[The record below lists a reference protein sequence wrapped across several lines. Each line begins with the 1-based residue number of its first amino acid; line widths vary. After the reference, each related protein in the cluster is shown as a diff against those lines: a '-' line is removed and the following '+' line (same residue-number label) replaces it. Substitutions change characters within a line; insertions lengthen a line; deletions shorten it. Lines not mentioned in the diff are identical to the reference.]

1 MRTVNPEQHARKR
14 QAILEAAAAE
24 FALNGVDGASTAA
37 ICRRAGIGSGTLF
50 HYFPTKIDIFHAL
63 FRLDLAR
70 NAEGCRKALE
80 QPATEGVWHVVDLL
94 VTDLG
99 DPLVPG
105 LLAAALLQVNRDPA
119 FAAML
124 AEDETAVRAT
134 LTVLLQRLVDD
145 GGSLPFPPSRT
156 ARWIQ
161 HLVDAGFFAAGDED
175 YDAAATL
182 AELRTMIGWLI
193 GDQQPA
199 VGGRVS

>member
-14 QAILEAAAAE
+14 QAIIEAAAVE

-63 FRLDLAR
+63 FQGDLVR
-70 NAEGCRKALE
+70 NAAGCREALE
-80 QPATEGVWHVVDLL
+80 QPAAVGLWLVVDLL

-105 LLAAALLQVNRDPA
+105 LLAAALLQVNRDA
-119 FAAML
+119 VFAAML
-124 AEDETAVRAT
+124 AEDEAVVRAT
-134 LTVLLQRLVDD
+134 LTVLLQRMVDH
-145 GGSLPFPPSRT
+145 GVTLPFPPART

-161 HLVDAGFFAAGDED
+161 HLIDAGFFAAGDETF
-175 YDAAATL
+175 DAAVTL
-182 AELRTMIGWLI
+182 AELRTVISWL
-193 GDQQPA
+193 A
-199 VGGRVS
+199 GGQARPD